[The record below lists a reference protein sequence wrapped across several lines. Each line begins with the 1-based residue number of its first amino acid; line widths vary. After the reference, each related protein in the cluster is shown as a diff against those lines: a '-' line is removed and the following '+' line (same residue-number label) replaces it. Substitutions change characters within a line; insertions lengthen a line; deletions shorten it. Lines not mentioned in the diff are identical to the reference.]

1 MREINI
7 LALSGMLFMLGIY
20 ILSCITPAN
29 ATSAVTLPNPPINL
43 GLMAVGLI
51 LIGLS
56 MGTFTF
62 LFIPHSNKHLI
73 IGVIQERMSSSRFP
87 GKPLALIN
95 GTPMVEHVWR
105 NAKKCRMLDEV
116 YVCSPDTEILRHI
129 ESVGGKTVLTRNFN
143 RASDQV
149 AYAVER
155 LESFGNKYDYIVMI
169 QGDEPMITPEMIDA
183 SLQPLLEGQATVS
196 NLMAPI
202 KSDKESNDKNTIK
215 VVIDKESNALY
226 FSRQPIPDGDVFLR
240 HKQVCVIPFTRD
252 ALFKFTSLQQTPLE
266 QAESVDMMRLLENN
280 IKVKMVPT
288 LIETHSVDVPSDIK
302 IVERMM
308 KCKQS

>member
-7 LALSGMLFMLGIY
+7 LALSGILFMLGIY

-29 ATSAVTLPNPPINL
+29 ATSATTLPNPPSNL

-73 IGVIQERMSSSRFP
+73 IGVIPERMASSRFP

-105 NAKKCRMLDEV
+105 NAKKCRMLNEV

-155 LESFGNKYDYIVMI
+155 LELFGNKYNYIVMI
-169 QGDEPMITPEMIDA
+169 QGDEPMITPEMIDSA
-183 SLQPLLEGQATVS
+183 LQPLLEGQATVS
-196 NLMAPI
+196 NLMFPI
-202 KSDKESNDKNTIK
+202 TPKEASDRNSIK
-215 VVIDKESNALY
+215 VVTDINKYALY
-226 FSRQPIPDGDVFLR
+226 FSRQPIPDGKGAILY

-266 QAESVDMMRLLENN
+266 QAESVDMMRLLENG

-308 KCKQS
+308 KK